1 LGVALDRTSFT
12 VEDRDRSKGVYF
24 VRYVPAGTTGKEP
37 GFFAKLFS
45 KDSTA
50 PALTKYSITL
60 THKAGLSSIAVLNAE
75 GTADTSENA
84 EKILK
89 LIASE
94 LK

>member
-1 LGVALDRTSFT
+1 
-12 VEDRDRSKGVYF
+12 
-24 VRYVPAGTTGKEP
+24 VRYVPAGATGKEP

-45 KDSTA
+45 KDVTSPT
-50 PALTKYSITL
+50 LTKYSITL